1 MRCLNVRRDASRLRQ
16 QNRELRCTLR
26 RNLGS
31 ILGDIRPLRTVI
43 SNYLWIETRIMS
55 VTEQPSSA
63 LQFPALQPPR
73 RYLFGPGPSMVH
85 PRVYEALS
93 KPIVG
98 HLDPYFIQVMADV
111 QQLLKTAYG
120 TSDGATLVISGTG
133 SAGMEAA
140 VTNFVEP
147 GAKLTV
153 FANGFFSDRLTEM
166 AKRNGAHV
174 VRFEKPWGDT
184 FTDAEAK
191 EFISREKPKVVAYV
205 HAETSTGALQSGNA
219 ICAAAHESGAL
230 VIADCVTSLGGV
242 PVEFDHTGID
252 IAYSCTQKGLSSPPG
267 LSPMAMSPRAMEW
280 LRARTTPSRSWY
292 LDLKLIHDYST
303 VSHRYHHTAPI
314 SMFYALREALL
325 VINDE
330 GIENRWE
337 RHRRSNRSFVKGIEA
352 MGLRMHVP
360 EEHRIATLNTVC
372 VPAGIDEAKVRKRLL
387 DGPGIEIAG
396 GFGPLAGKV
405 FRIGVM
411 GPLATEDNVQFFL
424 KEFKK
429 ALSAEGYSI

>member
-1 MRCLNVRRDASRLRQ
+1 
-16 QNRELRCTLR
+16 
-26 RNLGS
+26 
-31 ILGDIRPLRTVI
+31 
-43 SNYLWIETRIMS
+43 MS
-55 VTEQPSSA
+55 AIEQPTA
-63 LQFPALQPPR
+63 VQFPALLPPR
-73 RYLFGPGPSMVH
+73 RFLFGPGPSMVH
-85 PRVYEALS
+85 PRVYAALS

-98 HLDPYFIQVMADV
+98 HLDAYFIQVMGDV

-140 VTNFVEP
+140 VANFVEP
-147 GAKLTV
+147 GSKLAV
-153 FANGFFSDRLTEM
+153 FANGYFSDRLTDM
-166 AKRNGAHV
+166 AKRNGANV
-174 VRFEKPWGDT
+174 VRFEKAWGET
-184 FTDAEAK
+184 YTDEEAR
-191 EFISREKPKVVAYV
+191 EFIAREKPNVVAYV
-205 HAETSTGALQSGNA
+205 HAETSTGALQSGRV
-219 ICAAAHESGAL
+219 ICAAAHDASAL
-230 VIADCVTSLGGV
+230 VIADCVTSLGGL
-242 PVEFDHTGID
+242 PVEFDATGID
-252 IAYSCTQKGLSSPPG
+252 VAYSCTQKGLSCPPG
-267 LSPMAMSPRAMEW
+267 LSPMAMSPRAMEF

-325 VINDE
+325 VIAEE

-337 RHRRSNRSFVKGIEA
+337 RHRRCHKSFVKGIES

-372 VPAGIDEAKVRKRLL
+372 VPEGVDEAKVRKRLL

-424 KEFKK
+424 QEFKK
-429 ALSAEGYSI
+429 ALGA

>member
-1 MRCLNVRRDASRLRQ
+1 
-16 QNRELRCTLR
+16 
-26 RNLGS
+26 
-31 ILGDIRPLRTVI
+31 
-43 SNYLWIETRIMS
+43 MS
-55 VTEQPSSA
+55 TTEQTPA
-63 LQFPALQPPR
+63 IQLPALQPPH

-98 HLDPYFIQVMADV
+98 HLDPYFIQVMGDV
-111 QQLLKTAYG
+111 QQLLKTAFG
-120 TSDGATLVISGTG
+120 ANDGATLVISGTG

-140 VTNFVEP
+140 VANFVEP
-147 GAKLTV
+147 GTKFAV
-153 FANGFFSDRLTEM
+153 FANGYFSDRLTEM
-166 AKRNGAHV
+166 AKRQGANV
-174 VRFEKPWGDT
+174 VRFEKLWGET
-184 FTDAEAK
+184 YTDDEAR
-191 EFISREKPKVVAYV
+191 EFIQREKPKVVGYV
-205 HAETSTGALQSGNA
+205 HAETSTGALQSGRA
-219 ICAAAHESGAL
+219 ICAAAHEAGAL
-230 VIADCVTSLGGV
+230 VIGDCVTSLGGV
-242 PVEFDHTGID
+242 PIEFDRTGID
-252 IAYSCTQKGLSSPPG
+252 VAYSCTQKGLSCPPG
-267 LSPMAMSPRAMEW
+267 LSPMAMSTRAMEF

-314 SMFYALREALL
+314 SMFYALREALS
-325 VINDE
+325 VIADE

-337 RHRRSNRSFVKGIEA
+337 RHRRCNKAFVKGIEA

-360 EEHRIATLNTVC
+360 EQHRIATLNTVC
-372 VPAGIDEAKVRKRLL
+372 VPQGVDEAKVRKHLI

-411 GPLATEDNVQFFL
+411 GPLATEENVQFFL

-429 ALSAEGYSI
+429 ALGAGGYSS

>member
-1 MRCLNVRRDASRLRQ
+1 MSTLQ
-16 QNRELRCTLR
+16 QDKEHANPA
-26 RNLGS
+26 
-31 ILGDIRPLRTVI
+31 IP
-43 SNYLWIETRIMS
+43 
-55 VTEQPSSA
+55 
-63 LQFPALQPPR
+63 FPALNPPR

-98 HLDPYFIQVMADV
+98 HLDPYFIQVMSDV
-111 QQLLKTAYG
+111 QQLLKTAFG
-120 TSDGATLVISGTG
+120 TNDGATLVISGTG

-140 VTNFVEP
+140 VANFVEP
-147 GAKLTV
+147 GTKLAV
-153 FANGFFSDRLTEM
+153 FANGYFSDRLTEM
-166 AKRNGAHV
+166 AKRQGANV
-174 VRFEKPWGDT
+174 VRFEKAWGET
-184 FTDAEAK
+184 YTDDEAR
-191 EFISREKPKVVAYV
+191 EFIRREKPKVVAYV
-205 HAETSTGALQSGNA
+205 HAETSTGALQSGHA
-219 ICAAAHESGAL
+219 ICAAAHDVGAL

-242 PVEFDHTGID
+242 PVDFDQTGID
-252 IAYSCTQKGLSSPPG
+252 VAYSCTQKGLSCPPG

-280 LRARTTPSRSWY
+280 LRARTTPVRSWY

-303 VSHRYHHTAPI
+303 VSHRYHHTAI

-325 VINDE
+325 VIAEE

-337 RHRRSNRSFVKGIEA
+337 RHRRCHKSFVKGVEA
-352 MGLRMHVP
+352 MGLTMHVP

-372 VPAGIDEAKVRKRLL
+372 VPKGVDEAKVRKRLL
-387 DGPGIEIAG
+387 DEPGIEIAG

-411 GPLATEDNVQFFL
+411 GPLATEENVQFFL

-429 ALSAEGYSI
+429 ALN

>member
-1 MRCLNVRRDASRLRQ
+1 MSAIEQKVPALNV
-16 QNRELRCTLR
+16 
-26 RNLGS
+26 
-31 ILGDIRPLRTVI
+31 
-43 SNYLWIETRIMS
+43 
-55 VTEQPSSA
+55 
-63 LQFPALQPPR
+63 FPPLQPPR

-111 QQLLKTAYG
+111 QQLLKMVFG
-120 TSDGATLVISGTG
+120 TRDGATLVISGTG

-140 VTNFVEP
+140 VANFVEP
-147 GAKLTV
+147 GSRFAV
-153 FANGFFSDRLTEM
+153 FANGYFSDRLTEM
-166 AKRNGAHV
+166 AKRHGADV
-174 VRFEKPWGDT
+174 VRFEKPWGET
-184 FTDAEAK
+184 FAEDEAR
-191 EFISREKPKVVAYV
+191 EFIRREKPKVVAYV
-205 HAETSTGALQSGNA
+205 HAETSTGALQSGQA
-219 ICAAAHESGAL
+219 ICAAAHDAGAL

-242 PVEFDHTGID
+242 PVQFDQTGID
-252 IAYSCTQKGLSSPPG
+252 VAYSCTQKGLSCPPG
-267 LSPMAMSPRAMEW
+267 LSPMAMSSRAMDW
-280 LRARTTPSRSWY
+280 LRARTSPVRSWY
-292 LDLKLIHDYST
+292 FDLKLIYDYST

-325 VINDE
+325 LIAEE

-337 RHRRSNRSFVKGIEA
+337 RHRRCHGLFVQGIEK
-352 MGLRMHVP
+352 MGLRLHVP

-372 VPAGIDEAKVRKRLL
+372 VPPGVDEAKVRRRLL

-424 KEFKK
+424 KEFSQ

>member
-1 MRCLNVRRDASRLRQ
+1 
-16 QNRELRCTLR
+16 
-26 RNLGS
+26 
-31 ILGDIRPLRTVI
+31 
-43 SNYLWIETRIMS
+43 MS
-55 VTEQPSSA
+55 ALEQASSA

-98 HLDPYFIQVMADV
+98 HLDAYFIQVMGDV

-120 TSDGATLVISGTG
+120 TTAGATLTISGTG

-147 GAKLTV
+147 GAKFAV
-153 FANGFFSDRLTEM
+153 FANGYFSDRLTEM
-166 AKRNGAHV
+166 AKRNGANV
-174 VRFEKPWGDT
+174 VRFEKAWGET
-184 FTDAEAK
+184 YTDDEAR
-191 EFISREKPKVVAYV
+191 EFIAREQPKVVAYV
-205 HAETSTGALQSGNA
+205 HAETSTGALQSGRA
-219 ICAAAHESGAL
+219 ICAAAHDAGAL

-242 PVEFDHTGID
+242 PVGFDQTGVD
-252 IAYSCTQKGLSSPPG
+252 VAYSCTQKGLSCPPG
-267 LSPMAMSPRAMEW
+267 LSPMAMSPRAMEF
-280 LRARTTPSRSWY
+280 LRAHPTPPRSWY

-325 VINDE
+325 VVAEE

-337 RHRRSNRSFVKGIEA
+337 RHRRSNKAFVKGIEA

-360 EEHRIATLNTVC
+360 AEHRIATLNTVC
-372 VPAGIDEAKVRKRLL
+372 VPTGVDEAKVRKLL
-387 DGPGIEIAG
+387 LEGPGIEIAG

-411 GPLATEDNVQFFL
+411 GPLATEENVQFFL
-424 KEFKK
+424 KEFHQ
-429 ALSAEGYSI
+429 ALKSAGYSN

>member
-1 MRCLNVRRDASRLRQ
+1 
-16 QNRELRCTLR
+16 
-26 RNLGS
+26 
-31 ILGDIRPLRTVI
+31 
-43 SNYLWIETRIMS
+43 MS
-55 VTEQPSSA
+55 AIEQPAA
-63 LQFPALQPPR
+63 LPFPALEPPR

-111 QQLLKTAYG
+111 QQLIKTAYG

-140 VTNFVEP
+140 VANFIEP
-147 GAKLTV
+147 GAKVAV
-153 FANGFFSDRLTEM
+153 FANGYFSDRLTEM
-166 AKRNGAHV
+166 AKRHGANV
-174 VRFEKPWGDT
+174 VRFEKLWGKT
-184 FTDAEAK
+184 YTDDEAR
-191 EFISREKPKVVAYV
+191 EFVGREKPKVVAYV
-205 HAETSTGALQSGNA
+205 HAETSTGALQPGHA
-219 ICAAAHESGAL
+219 ICAAAHDAGAL

-242 PVEFDHTGID
+242 PVEFDQAGID
-252 IAYSCTQKGLSSPPG
+252 VAYSCTQKGLSCPPG
-267 LSPMAMSPRAMEW
+267 LSPMAMSQRAMTW
-280 LRARTTPSRSWY
+280 LRARTTPVRSWY

-325 VINDE
+325 VVAEE

-337 RHRRSNRSFVKGIEA
+337 RHRRCHKSFVNGIEA
-352 MGLRMHVP
+352 MGLSMHVP
-360 EEHRIATLNTVC
+360 GPHRIATLNTVC
-372 VPAGIDEAKVRKRLL
+372 VPAGVDEAKIRRRLL
-387 DGPGIEIAG
+387 DEPGIEIAG

-429 ALSAEGYSI
+429 ALSAEGYSN

>member
-1 MRCLNVRRDASRLRQ
+1 MSA
-16 QNRELRCTLR
+16 
-26 RNLGS
+26 
-31 ILGDIRPLRTVI
+31 
-43 SNYLWIETRIMS
+43 IEQETS
-55 VTEQPSSA
+55 T

-73 RYLFGPGPSMVH
+73 RFLFGPGPSMVH

-98 HLDPYFIQVMADV
+98 HLDAYFIQVMADV

-147 GAKLTV
+147 ASKLAV
-153 FANGFFSDRLTEM
+153 FANGYFSDRLTEM
-166 AKRNGAHV
+166 AKRNGSNV
-174 VRFEKPWGDT
+174 VRFEKAWGET
-184 FTDAEAK
+184 YTDDEAR
-191 EFISREKPKVVAYV
+191 EFIAREKPKVVGYV
-205 HAETSTGALQSGNA
+205 HAETSTGALQSGKA
-219 ICAAAHESGAL
+219 ICAAAHDAGAL

-242 PVEFDHTGID
+242 PVEFDRTGID
-252 IAYSCTQKGLSSPPG
+252 IAYSCTQKGLSCPPG
-267 LSPMAMSPRAMEW
+267 LSPMAMSQRAMEYSS
-280 LRARTTPSRSWY
+280 ARTTPSRSWY

-325 VINDE
+325 VIAEE

-337 RHRRSNRSFVKGIEA
+337 RHRRCHKSFVQSIEA
-352 MGLRMHVP
+352 MGLSMHVP
-360 EEHRIATLNTVC
+360 AEHRIPTLNTVC
-372 VPAGIDEAKVRKRLL
+372 VPKGVDEAKVRKRLL

-424 KEFKK
+424 KEFEK
-429 ALSAEGYSI
+429 ALSAAGYSS

>member
-1 MRCLNVRRDASRLRQ
+1 
-16 QNRELRCTLR
+16 
-26 RNLGS
+26 
-31 ILGDIRPLRTVI
+31 
-43 SNYLWIETRIMS
+43 MS
-55 VTEQPSSA
+55 AIEQPAA

-98 HLDPYFIQVMADV
+98 HLDPYFIQVMGDV
-111 QQLLKTAYG
+111 QQLLKTTFG
-120 TSDGATLVISGTG
+120 TTDGATLVISGTG

-140 VTNFVEP
+140 VANFVEP
-147 GAKLTV
+147 GAKLAV
-153 FANGFFSDRLTEM
+153 FANGYFSDRLTEM
-166 AKRNGAHV
+166 AKRHGADV
-174 VRFEKPWGDT
+174 VRLEKLWGET
-184 FTDAEAK
+184 FTDDEAG
-191 EFISREKPKVVAYV
+191 EFIRREKPRVVAYV
-205 HAETSTGALQSGNA
+205 HAETSTGALQSGRA
-219 ICAAAHESGAL
+219 ICAAAHDAGAL

-242 PVEFDHTGID
+242 PVEFDQTGID
-252 IAYSCTQKGLSSPPG
+252 VAYSCTQKGLSCPPG
-267 LSPMAMSPRAMEW
+267 LSPMAMSPRAMDF

-325 VINDE
+325 VIAEE

-337 RHRRSNRSFVKGIEA
+337 RHRRNNKAFVKGIEA

-360 EEHRIATLNTVC
+360 AEHRIATLNTVC
-372 VPAGIDEAKVRKRLL
+372 VPAGVDEAKVRKHLL

-424 KEFKK
+424 REFSK
-429 ALSAEGYSI
+429 ALKAEGYSS